1 MNYKHYRRT
10 LKDSDE
16 KKNLEKMSRPRI
28 TFPGLPKVTTRP
40 DQEVQPIETA
50 RQKELFGRKAV
61 ADIKDQTA
69 PVYNLG
75 SKTGERLVSRKEE
88 RAKQAKKIAGKFNRQ
103 TVGLNVDT
111 KHGPK
116 SAAITGKLRSKYEE
130 GDEDYATK
138 MAEHKQKR
146 AEAIKA
152 HNQLVDEWNAKAQK
166 IRGKLQQAST
176 PQDREAIMYEY
187 YEHRKTAPKFKAPRA
202 PSKKAKITTA
212 LSPEQAALRGKATS
226 ATIEHEGF
234 HHIFD
239 DIGHKYG
246 PVAAANARKKILE
259 QHNLEALA
267 EVGAFIS
274 DRLGYDRKSSHFTEE
289 VLAHSRDI
297 LVNPTKREAFKKFV
311 GTEKAD
317 QHIKNLKQGHQ
328 KAYEAAKKL
337 TLADIMPVGAP
348 VQEPKKMAASE
359 GLNKNEE
366 DPGLFYQKRF
376 ASWKFK
382 TPQEAEEKIRRDVE
396 HGNKQ
401 FSELFGRVDY
411 EKDVAPH
418 IHFPQYK
425 SYYVISSKKTKT
437 RNPRQRPEFNTSD
450 ELADKQIN
458 NHFNLYA
465 DPTVRYSKIKEEH
478 VNNILPLETFDEER
492 VQKLV
497 SHIKGGGELPPI
509 LLDEGAV
516 ADGHHRLEAAKR
528 LKIKK
533 VPVVHIL
540 RQDEEPS
547 SFNKNELA
555 KAPVENEE
563 TVKLYHITDKAHF
576 KLNPN
581 YAPEDNAIAV
591 QDRSG
596 RKGIYTAPS
605 VEEWVNGHG
614 YARPFVA
621 ELHVPKSLL
630 SDKSVGG
637 RWGREKFIPAEH
649 FDKIKVHRVI
659 PIDAHARETYGSH
672 GWFEGESGEEF
683 DTGKPISAKEA
694 YPFKGYRY
702 SGKDAREMLP
712 DEVKQVK
719 QRFARGYKAR
729 FGKSELEKGQKGD
742 WKKEGYTISHEVY
755 DEHPDYGCPMLI
767 VSAHHPKHGEVADAH
782 IQLGPN
788 EDENRAS
795 PENPIP
801 MSTNV
806 RSAFRRKGIAT
817 AMYEHAERV
826 LGRKI
831 ARGSEQSDDAK
842 ALWSQP
848 SRPFGK
854 SKLVKAPI
862 ENYDSSIGREVPEH
876 PMKERYEHSAKSTEV
891 APGIY
896 HHALFSNRN
905 QEALHM
911 LSNHPDP
918 FYPKATIYSQLLG
931 DAERP
936 AGPMMVQLSQ
946 VHPEHKGKGH
956 GKALYE
962 FALKHHGTIHSDEL
976 VSPQAEDVYW
986 HLKGKGAEVKFG
998 KPDTRERHQAKY
1010 MPGFT
1015 PSFRKLAANEKTSY
1029 SKEMEKVQTLEHYSP
1044 KSGLQAIDPSYQRTG
1059 ADVRARHHQTE
1070 HPHSF
1075 YYRKGT
1081 ALPPEDVHVHGA
1093 ASSKYEID
1101 IPDDAKL
1108 YDLSTDPEG
1117 HISSLR
1123 QESMSS
1129 PINPGVISMDD
1140 IHGRL
1145 KSLGYHGFYASEHP
1159 ALSNVVG
1166 LYHSMPV
1173 AREERLR

>member
-497 SHIKGGGELPPI
+497 SHIKAGGELPPI

-540 RQDEEPS
+540 RQEEEPS

-555 KAPVENEE
+555 
-563 TVKLYHITDKAHF
+563 
-576 KLNPN
+576 
-581 YAPEDNAIAV
+581 
-591 QDRSG
+591 
-596 RKGIYTAPS
+596 
-605 VEEWVNGHG
+605 
-614 YARPFVA
+614 
-621 ELHVPKSLL
+621 
-630 SDKSVGG
+630 
-637 RWGREKFIPAEH
+637 
-649 FDKIKVHRVI
+649 
-659 PIDAHARETYGSH
+659 
-672 GWFEGESGEEF
+672 
-683 DTGKPISAKEA
+683 
-694 YPFKGYRY
+694 
-702 SGKDAREMLP
+702 
-712 DEVKQVK
+712 
-719 QRFARGYKAR
+719 
-729 FGKSELEKGQKGD
+729 
-742 WKKEGYTISHEVY
+742 
-755 DEHPDYGCPMLI
+755 
-767 VSAHHPKHGEVADAH
+767 
-782 IQLGPN
+782 
-788 EDENRAS
+788 
-795 PENPIP
+795 
-801 MSTNV
+801 
-806 RSAFRRKGIAT
+806 
-817 AMYEHAERV
+817 
-826 LGRKI
+826 
-831 ARGSEQSDDAK
+831 
-842 ALWSQP
+842 
-848 SRPFGK
+848 
-854 SKLVKAPI
+854 KAPI

-936 AGPMMVQLSQ
+936 AGPITVQLSQ

-998 KPDTRERHQAKY
+998 KPDTRERHEAKY
-1010 MPGFT
+1010 MPSFT

-1081 ALPPEDVHVHGA
+1081 TLPPEDVHVHGA

-1108 YDLSTDPEG
+1108 YDLSSDPEG

-1129 PINPGVISMDD
+1129 PINPGVVSMDD

-1173 AREERLR
+1173 SREEKLR